1 MKCQRC
7 SKDAL
12 IYQKYSNAHLCR
24 MHFITDVERK
34 IKRDIR
40 KFSMVERGDRI
51 AVALSGGK
59 DSIVLLHVLHKVFHD
74 RKDIELAAITIDEG
88 IKGYREHTIEHAVNV
103 THDLGVPH
111 TIMSF
116 RDGFDITLDELT
128 RKKEHAACTL
138 CGVLRKNLLNKTAR
152 EMGADKLAVGHN
164 LDDETQTILMNYLRG
179 DMDRLKR
186 MLPNMKQPGL
196 VMRIKPLRS
205 IPEKEVA
212 LYGLLNDLPVS
223 TDECPYA
230 GEALR
235 NEIREMLNNYEV
247 KHPGTKYSLLGGFEI
262 ISEAL
267 HSPDT
272 RITECKICGEPGSV
286 AVCKTCRLLG
296 KKEKRDAMPRPQ
308 IDRASL

>member
-7 SKDAL
+7 SKTAV
-12 IYQKYSNAHLCR
+12 IYQKYSNAHLCKL
-24 MHFITDVERK
+24 HFIEDVERK

-40 KFSMVERGDRI
+40 KFRMVERGDKI

-59 DSIVLLHVLHKVFHD
+59 DSIVLLYVLHKIFRD
-74 RKDIELAAITIDEG
+74 RKDLEISAITIDEG
-88 IKGYREHTIEHAVNV
+88 IKGYREHTLEHAVKL
-103 THDLGVPH
+103 THDMGIPHVKKSFQEGFGV
-111 TIMSF
+111 S
-116 RDGFDITLDELT
+116 LDELT

-152 EMGADKLAVGHN
+152 ELGADKLAIGHN
-164 LDDETQTILMNYLRG
+164 LDDESQTIMMNYLRG

-186 MLPNMKQPGL
+186 MLPNVKQPGL

-212 LYGLLNDLPVS
+212 LYAFLNGLPVS
-223 TDECPYA
+223 MDECPYA

-247 KHPGTKYSLLGGFEI
+247 KHPGTKYSLLGGFET
-262 ISEAL
+262 ISEVLRSA
-267 HSPDT
+267 DT
-272 RITECKICGEPGSV
+272 EIIMCRICGEPGSE

-296 KKEKRDAMPRPQ
+296 KQKKLGE
-308 IDRASL
+308 

>member
-7 SKDAL
+7 SKNAV
-12 IYQKYSNAHLCR
+12 IFQKYSNAHLCKL
-24 MHFITDVERK
+24 HFIEDVERK

-40 KFSMVERGDRI
+40 KFRMVERGDRI

-59 DSIVLLHVLHKVFHD
+59 DSIALLYVLERIFHD
-74 RKDIELAAITIDEG
+74 RRDLELSAITIDEG
-88 IKGYREHTIEHAVNV
+88 IMGYREHTLEHAVKM
-103 THDLGVPH
+103 THDLGIPLTVR
-111 TIMSF
+111 SF
-116 RDGFDITLDELT
+116 RDGFGITLDELT
-128 RKKEHAACTL
+128 KKKEHAACTM

-152 EMGADKLAVGHN
+152 ELGADKLAMGHN
-164 LDDETQTILMNYLRG
+164 LDDESQTIMMNYLRG
-179 DMDRLKR
+179 DMERLKR
-186 MLPNMKQPGL
+186 MLPNVKQPGL

-212 LYGLLNDLPVS
+212 LYGFLNGLPVS

-247 KHPGTKYSLLGGFEI
+247 KHPGTKYSLLRGVET
-262 ISEAL
+262 ISETL
-267 HSPDT
+267 RSCDT
-272 RITECKICGEPGSV
+272 QIKECRICGEPGSE

-296 KKEKRDAMPRPQ
+296 KQ
-308 IDRASL
+308 

>member
-7 SKDAL
+7 SKTAV
-12 IYQKYSNAHLCR
+12 IYQKYSNAHLCKL
-24 MHFITDVERK
+24 HFIEDVERK

-40 KFSMVERGDRI
+40 KFRMVERGDKI

-59 DSIVLLHVLHKVFHD
+59 DSIVLLYILNKIFRD
-74 RKDIELAAITIDEG
+74 RKDLEISAITIDEG
-88 IKGYREHTIEHAVNV
+88 IKGYREHTLEHAVKL
-103 THDLGVPH
+103 THDMVIPHVIKSFQEGFGV
-111 TIMSF
+111 S
-116 RDGFDITLDELT
+116 LDELT

-152 EMGADKLAVGHN
+152 ELGADKLAIGHN
-164 LDDETQTILMNYLRG
+164 LDDESQTILMNYLRG

-186 MLPNMKQPGL
+186 MLPNVKQPGL

-212 LYGLLNDLPVS
+212 LYAFLNGLPVS
-223 TDECPYA
+223 MDECPYA

-247 KHPGTKYSLLGGFEI
+247 KHPGTKYSLLGGFET
-262 ISEAL
+262 ISEVLRSA
-267 HSPDT
+267 DT
-272 RITECKICGEPGSV
+272 EIIMCSICGEPGSEV
-286 AVCKTCRLLG
+286 VCKTCRLLG
-296 KKEKRDAMPRPQ
+296 KQ
-308 IDRASL
+308 